1 MSSKRNTLMTTN
13 YRQSLRRLTAITLI
27 GTFAGI
33 AGCTTSPKSV
43 PDTSQNSDG
52 GAIKADSECGT
63 DCSDEE
69 GIGRYKYYL
78 GVLSVL
84 LTG

>member
-1 MSSKRNTLMTTN
+1 MTTN

-52 GAIKADSECGT
+52 GAIKADSDSECGT